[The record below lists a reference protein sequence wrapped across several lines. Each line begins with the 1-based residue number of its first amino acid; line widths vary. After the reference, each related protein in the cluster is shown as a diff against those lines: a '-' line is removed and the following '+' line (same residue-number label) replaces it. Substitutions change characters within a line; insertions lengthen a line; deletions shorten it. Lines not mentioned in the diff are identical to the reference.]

1 MIAPSSRRPAAG
13 FTLIEVM
20 ITVAIIGILAAIAL
34 PSYRQYVLRGQ
45 VVDATNGLSV
55 MRANMERFFQDN
67 RKYTT
72 TGSFI
77 APCAPE
83 TPLANRTF
91 GNFEVTCS
99 GGSLADTSYTLTATG
114 KGPVNG
120 AIYTLRQDN
129 VRATTGVP
137 TGSGWSTCATAWIV
151 SKGQAC

>member
-1 MIAPSSRRPAAG
+1 MIAPPSRRPAAG

-34 PSYRQYVLRGQ
+34 PNYRQYVLRGQ

-72 TGSFI
+72 TGSFV
-77 APCAPE
+77 APCADTTE
-83 TPLANRTF
+83 ANRTF
-91 GNFEVTCS
+91 GNFVVSCGLT
-99 GGSLADTSYTLTATG
+99 DTTYTLTATG
-114 KGPVNG
+114 KGPVIG
-120 AIYTLRQDN
+120 AVYTIRQDN

-151 SKGQAC
+151 SKGQTC

>member
-34 PSYRQYVLRGQ
+34 PNYRQYVLRGQ

-72 TGSFI
+72 TGSFV
-77 APCAPE
+77 APCAD
-83 TPLANRTF
+83 TTAANRTF
-91 GNFEVTCS
+91 GNFEVTCA
-99 GGSLADTSYTLTATG
+99 GAGLTDTTYTQTATG
-114 KGPVNG
+114 SGPVSG
-120 AIYTLRQDN
+120 AIYTIRQDN

-151 SKGQAC
+151 SKGQTC